1 MTARRCRHAPQVPPS
16 HLLQGRPPLV
26 LEGPVVKGF
35 GRGSSKMGVPT
46 ANIEAEPLAQ
56 ALAPLPL
63 GVYFG

>member
-1 MTARRCRHAPQVPPS
+1 MTVRHCWHALQVPPS
-16 HLLQGRPPLV
+16 HLLQGMPPLV

-56 ALAPLPL
+56 LLALLPL

>member
-1 MTARRCRHAPQVPPS
+1 M
-16 HLLQGRPPLV
+16 
-26 LEGPVVKGF
+26 LEGAVVRGF

-46 ANIEAEPLAQ
+46 ANIEAGPLAQ